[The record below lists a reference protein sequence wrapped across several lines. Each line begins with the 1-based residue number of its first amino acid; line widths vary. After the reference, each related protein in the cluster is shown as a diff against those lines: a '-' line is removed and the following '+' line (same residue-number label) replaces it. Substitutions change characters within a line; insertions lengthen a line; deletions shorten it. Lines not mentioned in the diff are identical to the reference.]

1 MEVVEK
7 LQHWLAGTSKS
18 INNNDG
24 WQTVNLECTL
34 LEASMAGHWQQ
45 ASGGLQLNCAVSV
58 VYT

>member
-24 WQTVNLECTL
+24 WQTANLECTL
-34 LEASMAGHWQQ
+34 LAASMAGH
-45 ASGGLQLNCAVSV
+45 
-58 VYT
+58 